1 MSQDLAL
8 QDRGESNI
16 LSILDELISVI
27 ETTRPHEN
35 GYEPAVILSRLEELR
50 GSFEDDYKRMSEIAD
65 LMFGEDLAAY
75 GARCTAVFQRWDE
88 ESGGPSLLAMIAQAW
103 DRIGLPQDDAL
114 VKVAVMAAVL
124 AEVPNS
130 MQYHG
135 NAHYRKVLFH
145 VIRLIGAHNIVA
157 DKSEHLSE
165 EDMAIMLIAGAIH
178 DLGHEGGDN
187 LRDGIYT
194 PGYMEQK
201 AFDMARPYFEEL
213 GLSRDQLG
221 VIETLVF
228 CTDIT
233 FFAGDNSPCVRMR
246 RIFSYYFENSGD
258 EKVLDYMMGKLRR
271 FEENRKLSL
280 MAMLLHE
287 ADVGTSAGL
296 SYEQSIKETIDIIE
310 ERGMKTA
317 GPKVLLAFM
326 QEQLGGSMKTQASK
340 AVFGPAMEVILDHAR
355 QDMERGRETF
365 YEGVA

>member
-1 MSQDLAL
+1 MRA
-8 QDRGESNI
+8 
-16 LSILDELISVI
+16 
-27 ETTRPHEN
+27 
-35 GYEPAVILSRLEELR
+35 
-50 GSFEDDYKRMSEIAD
+50 SFEDDYKRLAEVEELLFSD
-65 LMFGEDLAAY
+65 DLAAY
-75 GARCTAVFQRWDE
+75 GARCTNVFHRWDE
-88 ESGGPSLLAMIAQAW
+88 ERGGPSLLAMLAQAW
-103 DRIGLPQDDAL
+103 DKIGLPQDDAL
-114 VKVAVMAAVL
+114 IKVAVMAAVL
-124 AEVPNS
+124 AEVPNE

-145 VIRLIGAHNIVA
+145 VIRLIGAHNMLA
-157 DKSEHLSE
+157 DDESIRLTE

-246 RIFSYYFENSGD
+246 RIYAYFFEDSGD

-271 FEENRKLSL
+271 FDENRKLSL

-287 ADVGTSAGL
+287 ADIGTSAGL

-355 QDMERGRETF
+355 QDMELGRETF
-365 YEGVA
+365 YEDVA